1 MRLNACL
8 KLITDRADQICLKLK
23 LITSERK
30 ATQRN
35 KYMFI
40 AHQKKPLKKALEVTE
55 DYQNKKKYLN
65 ASSCNL

>member
-8 KLITDRADQICLKLK
+8 KLMTDRADQICLKLK

-35 KYMFI
+35 KYIFI
-40 AHQKKPLKKALEVTE
+40 AHQKDTSKKP
-55 DYQNKKKYLN
+55 
-65 ASSCNL
+65 